1 MSEKGKQSVTGIF
14 VEKKKTTYDEMEENI
29 NVNWTPKKPQNAFSD
44 SALKPQRYLF
54 FWCGASTW

>member
-29 NVNWTPKKPQNAFSD
+29 NVN
-44 SALKPQRYLF
+44 
-54 FWCGASTW
+54 